1 MARLPGMQRAL
12 KPTSRF
18 GTVAENLIKLVVA
31 AVATVLAAIALY
43 LFALLNVY
51 IIAWVVELLEKIF

>member
-1 MARLPGMQRAL
+1 MASLPGMQRAL

-18 GTVAENLIKLVVA
+18 GTVGTNLIKLVVA
-31 AVATVLAAIALY
+31 AIATIAAAIVIY

-51 IIAWVVELLEKIF
+51 IIAWVVQLIEKIF

>member
-1 MARLPGMQRAL
+1 MQRAL

-18 GTVAENLIKLVVA
+18 GAVGVTLIKLVAAAVTTIVA
-31 AVATVLAAIALY
+31 AIVIY

>member
-12 KPTSRF
+12 KPTGQL
-18 GTVAENLIKLVVA
+18 GTVGVNLIKLA
-31 AVATVLAAIALY
+31 AAAITTVLAAIVIY

-51 IIAWVVELLEKIF
+51 IIAWVVQLLEKIF